1 MTVRADAARTRQE
14 RIERRSGVAGVREM
28 TSHTESN
35 WVVLKF
41 GGTSVSS
48 VSNWKNVAGVVRE
61 RIAEGM
67 HPVVVHSALSGITD
81 RLEQLLA
88 KALTG
93 EWEPVMDQI
102 ERRHMDLARDLGI
115 PTIGAVLDHHFNEL
129 RRSAEGIHLIGE
141 VSDRLRA
148 RVMANG
154 ELMATRIGA
163 AYLASEGI
171 DVEWLDA
178 RTLLHAEERPGA
190 SERANYLS
198 ATCNFDPDP
207 ELQRRLAT
215 GRKVIITQGFIAS
228 DEKGDTVLLGR
239 GGSDTSGSYFAAKL
253 GARRLEIWT
262 DVPGMFTSNPR
273 SVSNARLLKA
283 LDYDEAQ
290 EIASSG
296 AKVLHPRCILPA
308 KQYAIPV
315 SVHATQMPH
324 LQGTVVTSMGGDSGA
339 RVKAVCIKKGI
350 TLVSMETL
358 GMWHQVG
365 FLADAFA
372 VFKAHGLSVD
382 LVSTSE
388 TNVTIS
394 LDPAANALD
403 ARTVEL
409 LVSDL
414 SKLCRVE
421 VIGPCAAVSL
431 VGRNIRATLHR
442 LGDALELFEEQKIY
456 LVTQAAN
463 DLNITFVVDEEQ
475 GDRLVRRLHD
485 VIVWNAPSDHV
496 LGPTW
501 EQIHGIGP
509 VIPAGGPPWWQGR
522 RAELE
527 RIGRQH
533 GSAYVYD
540 RASMESAARQL
551 QAIAG
556 VDRIFYAMKA
566 NPHPDIL
573 RTFAGLGFSFE
584 CVSQGEC
591 ERVLEVVKGINPDKI
606 LFTPNFAPRSEY
618 EWALEHGVHLTI
630 DSLYALREWG
640 DLFRGRDV
648 LVRLDTGFGRGHH
661 DHVRTA
667 GVHSK
672 FGVPLFELDE
682 LERLVKAAGAR
693 VVGLHA
699 HTGSGVFDV
708 RNWQEVGQLLG
719 DLSKRFP
726 HVCAIDLGGGLGVPE
741 KPGQVPV
748 DMPALQKVIEDIK
761 GKWPQLA
768 IWLEPGR
775 FLVAQAGVLVVQ
787 VTQLKGKGAVQYV
800 GVATGMNSLIRPA
813 LYGAHHDI
821 VNLTRFGE
829 PGSEVYNVVGPICES
844 ADYLGHERLMPPTR
858 EGDTLL
864 IANTGAYGHAMSSR
878 YNLREPA
885 CEVIL

>member
-1 MTVRADAARTRQE
+1 MT
-14 RIERRSGVAGVREM
+14 G
-28 TSHTESN
+28 HTESN

-48 VSNWKNVAGVVRE
+48 VSNWKNVALVVHQRLAAGE
-61 RIAEGM
+61 
-67 HPVVVHSALSGITD
+67 HPFIVHSALSGITD

-93 EWEPVMDQI
+93 DWEPVMEQI
-102 ERRHMDLARDLGI
+102 ERRHMDLARDLGVA
-115 PTIGAVLDHHFNEL
+115 GVAAELDHHFTEL
-129 RRSAEGIHLIGE
+129 RRSAEGIYLIGE
-141 VSDRLRA
+141 VSDRLHA
-148 RVMANG
+148 RVMAHG

-163 AYLASEGI
+163 AYLAHEGI
-171 DVEWLDA
+171 DVQWHDA
-178 RTLLHAEERPGA
+178 RKLLHAEERPGA
-190 SERANYLS
+190 SERASYLS
-198 ATCNFDPDP
+198 ATCNFEPDAP
-207 ELQRRLAT
+207 LQERLAT
-215 GRKVIITQGFIAS
+215 GKKVVITQGFIAS
-228 DEKGDTVLLGR
+228 DAKGDTVLLGR
-239 GGSDTSGSYFAAKL
+239 GGSDTSGAYFAAKL
-253 GARRLEIWT
+253 RARRLEIWT
-262 DVPGMFTSNPR
+262 DVPGMFTSNPK
-273 SVSNARLLKA
+273 SVPNARLLKS

-308 KQYAIPV
+308 KHYSIPV
-315 SVHATQMPH
+315 SVHATHQPD
-324 LQGTVVTSMGGDSGA
+324 LQGTVVTSTGGDGGA

-372 VFKAHGLSVD
+372 VFKQHGMSVD

-388 TNVTIS
+388 TSVTVS
-394 LDPAANALD
+394 LDPAANTLD
-403 ARTVEL
+403 ARALEAL
-409 LVSDL
+409 INDL
-414 SKLCRVE
+414 SRLCRVE

-431 VGRNIRATLHR
+431 VGRSIRATLHR
-442 LGDALELFEEQKIY
+442 LGNALELFEEQRIY

-501 EQIHGIGP
+501 EQIQGLAPAAP
-509 VIPAGGPPWWQGR
+509 VGGPPWWHSR
-522 RAELE
+522 RDELLEIARE
-527 RIGRQH
+527 RGA
-533 GSAYVYD
+533 AYVYD
-540 RASMESAARQL
+540 RATLEKSAQQL
-551 QAIAG
+551 LGIQG
-556 VDRIFYAMKA
+556 VDRIFYAVKA
-566 NPHPDIL
+566 NPHPEIL
-573 RTFAGLGFSFE
+573 RTFAGLGLSFE

-591 ERVLEVVKGINPDKI
+591 EHVMRELPGIDPSKI

-618 EWALEHGVHLTI
+618 EWALEHGVNLTV

-640 DLFRGRDV
+640 ELFRGRDV

-682 LERLVKAAGAR
+682 LQKLVKLKGAR

-699 HTGSGVFDV
+699 HTGSGVFEV
-708 RNWQEVGQLLG
+708 RNWQEVGTLLG
-719 DLSKRFP
+719 DLAQRFP
-726 HVCAIDLGGGLGVPE
+726 DCRAIDLGGGLGVPE

-748 DMPALQKVIEDIK
+748 DLAALQGVIDEVR
-761 GKWPQLA
+761 GRHPGLQLW
-768 IWLEPGR
+768 IEPGR
-775 FLVAQAGVLVVQ
+775 FLVAQAGVMVVQ

-821 VNLTRFGE
+821 VNLTHLGE
-829 PGSEVYNVVGPICES
+829 PGTEIYNVVGPICES
-844 ADYLGHERLMPPTR
+844 ADVLGYERLLPSTR

-864 IANTGAYGHAMSSR
+864 VANAGAYGHAMASS

-885 CEVIL
+885 PELMLQERT

>member
-1 MTVRADAARTRQE
+1 MSSQSE
-14 RIERRSGVAGVREM
+14 
-28 TSHTESN
+28 SH

-48 VSNWKNVAGVVRE
+48 VSNWKNVAAVVRA
-61 RIAEGM
+61 RLAEGL
-67 HPVVVHSALSGITD
+67 HPVIVHSALSGITD

-93 EWEPVMDQI
+93 EWEPVMEQI
-102 ERRHMDLARDLGI
+102 ERRHVDLSRDLGI
-115 PTIGAVLDHHFNEL
+115 PIGPELDRHFLDL

-163 AYLASEGI
+163 AFLASEGI
-171 DVEWLDA
+171 DVQWLDA
-178 RTLLHAEERPGA
+178 RTVLHAQERPGA
-190 SERANYLS
+190 TERSSYLS
-198 ATCNFDPDP
+198 ATCNFEPDP
-207 ELQRRLAT
+207 AFQQRLAS
-215 GRKVIITQGFIAS
+215 GHSVVITQGFIAS
-228 DEKGDTVLLGR
+228 DSNGDTVLLGR
-239 GGSDTSGSYFAAKL
+239 GGSDTSGSYVAAKL

-273 SVSNARLLKA
+273 SVSNARLLKS

-296 AKVLHPRCILPA
+296 AKVLHPRCILPV
-308 KQYAIPV
+308 KQFGIPLT
-315 SVHATQMPH
+315 VHATQRPE
-324 LQGTVVTSMGGDSGA
+324 LEGTVVTSTGGNGGA

-350 TLVSMETL
+350 TLISMETL

-372 VFKAHGLSVD
+372 VFKQHGLSVD

-388 TNVTIS
+388 TSVTVS
-394 LDPAANALD
+394 LDPAANSLD
-403 ARTVEL
+403 ARSLDEL
-409 LVSDL
+409 VADL
-414 SKLCRVE
+414 SKLSRVE

-431 VGRNIRATLHR
+431 VGRSIRATLHR
-442 LGDALELFEEQKIY
+442 LGDALELFEEQRIY

-463 DLNITFVVDEEQ
+463 DLNITFVVDEDQ

-501 EQIHGIGP
+501 EQIHGLGP
-509 VIPAGGPPWWQGR
+509 VAPVGGPPWWQDR
-522 RAELE
+522 RDELQRIARE
-527 RIGRQH
+527 R

-540 RASMESAARQL
+540 RASMEQAAKQL
-551 QAIAG
+551 LDIKG

-566 NPHPDIL
+566 NPHPEIL
-573 RTFAGLGFSFE
+573 RLFAGLGLSFE

-591 ERVLEVVKGINPDKI
+591 EHVFATLPGIDPGKV

-618 EWALEHGVHLTI
+618 EWALGKGVHLTI
-630 DSLYALREWG
+630 DSLYALRAWG
-640 DLFRGRDV
+640 SLFRDRDV
-648 LVRLDTGFGRGHH
+648 LVRIDTGFGRGHH

-672 FGVPLFELDE
+672 FGVPMFEIDE
-682 LERLVKAAGAR
+682 LERLVKAVGAR
-693 VVGLHA
+693 VVALHA

-708 RNWQEVGQLLG
+708 RNWKEVGQVLG
-719 DLSKRFP
+719 ELTKRFP
-726 HVCAIDLGGGLGVPE
+726 TVRAIDLGGGLGVPE

-748 DMPALQKVIEDIK
+748 DLAALQAVVDEQRQRYPALQV
-761 GKWPQLA
+761 
-768 IWLEPGR
+768 WLEPGR
-775 FLVAQAGVLVVQ
+775 FLVAQGGVLVVS
-787 VTQLKGKGAVQYV
+787 VTQLKGKGAVKYA

-821 VNLTRFGE
+821 VNLTRYGE
-829 PGSEVYNVVGPICES
+829 PGTEVYNVVGPICES
-844 ADYLGHERLMPPTR
+844 ADVLGYERLLPPTR
-858 EGDTLL
+858 EGDVLL
-864 IANTGAYGHAMSSR
+864 VANAGAYGHAMSSS

-885 CEVIL
+885 PEVMV